1 MKTRRNNKRPRNHG
15 KKSCSKRQ
23 RGSGPTGSRPNI
35 EEENPGDVAMPM
47 TRLSNILLIGETQN
61 IKRKIKKPVLT
72 CSVRQIE
79 IL

>member
-35 EEENPGDVAMPM
+35 EEENPPPWIISLNEY
-47 TRLSNILLIGETQN
+47 LSRWNQKTD
-61 IKRKIKKPVLT
+61 
-72 CSVRQIE
+72 
-79 IL
+79 